1 MSENRRELVTNGDNL
16 VRTAI
21 ESLLNAATGRPA
33 TGNIDDVLT
42 RMVHHSDPYLLA
54 SVTTPIGDSD
64 VKTIK
69 EALWCFLTGNDI
81 YAPLGVVATEVG
93 VFPEMSVFEF
103 IRRYGRD
110 FVYQT
115 PFPKQIADDFNGGD
129 RELAVRLTFEEY
141 LVGILVL
148 YQLQIDGECLS
159 VSSICRGLRAFIMS
173 VPTSNHTGAVY
184 EKLMCAMAAIEDV
197 AGSRLSNAVEVQR
210 WADIVCGT

>member
-16 VRTAI
+16 VRTAV

-42 RMVHHSDPYLLA
+42 RMVHHSDPYLPA

-64 VKTIK
+64 VKRIK
-69 EALWCFLTGNDI
+69 EALWYFLTGKDI

-129 RELAVRLTFEEY
+129 RE

>member
-1 MSENRRELVTNGDNL
+1 MSESRRELVTNGDNL

-64 VKTIK
+64 VKRIK
-69 EALWCFLTGNDI
+69 EAIWCFLTGKDI
-81 YAPLGVVATEVG
+81 YALLGVVATEVG
-93 VFPEMSVFEF
+93 LFPEMSVFEF

-129 RELAVRLTFEEY
+129 RE

>member
-1 MSENRRELVTNGDNL
+1 MSESRRELVTNGDNL

-64 VKTIK
+64 VKRIK
-69 EALWCFLTGNDI
+69 EAIWCFLTGKDI
-81 YAPLGVVATEVG
+81 YALLGVVATEVG
-93 VFPEMSVFEF
+93 LFPEMSVFEF
-103 IRRYGRD
+103 IRRYGWD

-129 RELAVRLTFEEY
+129 RE

>member
-1 MSENRRELVTNGDNL
+1 MSESRRELVTNGDNL

-64 VKTIK
+64 VKRIK
-69 EALWCFLTGNDI
+69 EAIWCFLTGKDI
-81 YAPLGVVATEVG
+81 YALLGVVATEVG
-93 VFPEMSVFEF
+93 LFPEMSVFEF

-129 RELAVRLTFEEY
+129 REL
-141 LVGILVL
+141 VGILVL

-159 VSSICRGLRAFIMS
+159 VSSICRGLRAFIAS
-173 VPTSNHTGAVY
+173 VPTSNHTGSVY